1 MTLESIIEYIGT
13 PVGMAVVLAYGM
25 KQMYKYF
32 KDENDALKEVIKQKD
47 QLIEDM
53 NKSHSTKIEE
63 LVSNNIEINTLVNE
77 NIKSIRDYIQEK
89 YRGNN

>member
-1 MTLESIIEYIGT
+1 MTIESIIEYIGT

-32 KDENDALKEVIKQKD
+32 KDENDALKEVIKEKD
-47 QLIEDM
+47 QLIEEM
-53 NKSHSTKIEE
+53 NKTHSTKIEE

-77 NIKSIRDYIQEK
+77 NIKSIRDYISEK
-89 YRGNN
+89 YK